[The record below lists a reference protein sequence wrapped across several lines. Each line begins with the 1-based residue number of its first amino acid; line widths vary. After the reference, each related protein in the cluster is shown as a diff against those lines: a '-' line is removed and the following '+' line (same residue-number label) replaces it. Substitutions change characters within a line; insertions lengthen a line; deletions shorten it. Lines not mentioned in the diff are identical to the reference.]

1 MYAPVPPGNQYSTT
15 IPNTNLYNKEQEAIL
30 TMTGVNAHLATASGE
45 DINGTGGTPNHD
57 SDYTYYLISNNPGVV
72 LPATGGL
79 GTNLI
84 YILGIILI
92 SLAGAGLVMR
102 RRRKTT

>member
-57 SDYTYYLISNNPGVV
+57 SDYAYYPTILV
-72 LPATGGL
+72 LYFPQPAAFAPT
-79 GTNLI
+79 
-84 YILGIILI
+84 
-92 SLAGAGLVMR
+92 
-102 RRRKTT
+102 